1 MYGVPLGSYWFGVLS
16 LIAVLGLMFFTYFIL
31 KGGIRTNLSE
41 DDFIDTSYEIPNVG
55 MVVSK
60 TVPPTQSRTA
70 FAGMLALIF
79 TEVFF
84 SITFFI
90 GIYLDLDQN
99 LVAMALSMAFILW
112 GFILDLYRRE
122 FLPYVLIEKDRK
134 EKMIPERNFKYKNR
148 RVEQ

>member
-1 MYGVPLGSYWFGVLS
+1 
-16 LIAVLGLMFFTYFIL
+16 
-31 KGGIRTNLSE
+31 
-41 DDFIDTSYEIPNVG
+41 
-55 MVVSK
+55 
-60 TVPPTQSRTA
+60 
-70 FAGMLALIF
+70 MLVLIF
-79 TEVFF
+79 TETFF

-99 LVAMALSMAFILW
+99 MVAMALAMAFILW

-134 EKMIPERNFKYKNR
+134 EKMIPERNFKYKKR

>member
-1 MYGVPLGSYWFGVLS
+1 MLVIL
-16 LIAVLGLMFFTYFIL
+16 FFTYFIL
-31 KGGIRTNLSE
+31 KGGIKTNLSE

-55 MVVSK
+55 RVVSK
-60 TVPPTQSRTA
+60 TIPPTQSKPA
-70 FAGMLALIF
+70 FAGMLVLIF
-79 TEVFF
+79 TETFF

-99 LVAMALSMAFILW
+99 MVAMALAMAFILW

-134 EKMIPERNFKYKNR
+134 EKMIPERNFKYKKR

>member
-16 LIAVLGLMFFTYFIL
+16 LIAVLVIMFFTYFIL
-31 KGGIRTNLSE
+31 KGGIKTDLSE

-55 MVVSK
+55 NVVSK
-60 TVPPTQSRTA
+60 TVPATQSKTA
-70 FAGMLALIF
+70 FTGMVVLMF

-84 SITFFI
+84 SITFLI
-90 GIYLDLDQN
+90 GIFLDLNQN
-99 LVAMALSMAFILW
+99 LVAMALAMAFILW

-134 EKMIPERNFKYKNR
+134 EKMIPERNFKYKKR

>member
-16 LIAVLGLMFFTYFIL
+16 LIAVLVILFFTYFIL
-31 KGGIRTNLSE
+31 KGGIKTTLSE

-55 MVVSK
+55 KVVSK
-60 TVPPTQSRTA
+60 TVGPTQSRVA

-90 GIYLDLDQN
+90 GIYLDLNQN
-99 LVAMALSMAFILW
+99 LVAMALAMAFILW

-134 EKMIPERNFKYKNR
+134 EKMIPERNFNYEKR

>member
-16 LIAVLGLMFFTYFIL
+16 LIAMLVILFFTYFIL
-31 KGGIRTNLSE
+31 KGGIKTNLSE
-41 DDFIDTSYEIPNVG
+41 DDFIDTSYDIPNIG
-55 MVVSK
+55 RVVSK
-60 TVPPTQSRTA
+60 TVAPTQSRTA

-90 GIYLDLDQN
+90 GIFLDLNQN
-99 LVAMALSMAFILW
+99 LVAMALAIAFILW

-134 EKMIPERNFKYKNR
+134 EKLVPERNFKYKKR